1 MWRRSSLLTGVL
13 VVLVMAAPTGALALK
28 KPTKTQVQPH
38 SFGSCTALVGYAQSH
53 LASTHGLPEP
63 PLETLSTTSIGAGT
77 TSTNRSATPSLSSA
91 GATSADGGGS
101 GSTGVSTTNNQEAGV
116 DEPDIVKTDGS
127 TIYAIAQGKLQ
138 AVSITGG
145 SPKVVGTL
153 DLGNSLTGAQ
163 LLMNGN
169 RLIVISSP
177 QYAYPGPVPLA
188 AGASAAL
195 RASPYFLY
203 GSQTVL
209 SEVDISDPSAM
220 KVTQTMTVDGRFV
233 DARQVG
239 SSARIVISSAPH
251 AIEEPQLAGGA
262 QGWVPMWRFHDTRTG
277 RSFTRQVASCGTIR
291 RPVQFSGLGMLS
303 IVTVNFNAGLQA
315 AQSTSLMADAQ
326 IVYGSQ
332 TSLYIATQQWEN
344 PLLQVG
350 QLPSGQTTVI
360 DKFDVTD
367 PNVTTFVSAGE
378 VPGYLLNQFSLSEY
392 NGYLRVASTS
402 RPIWWGVAQET
413 PSQGGVP
420 PAGLSQSYVTVLASQ
435 GGLLVPV
442 GQVSGLGQGEQIY
455 SVRFVGDAGYVVTY
469 RQVDPLYTIDLS
481 TPSAPRVAGQLEL
494 EGYSAYLQPVGAG
507 LLLGIGQD
515 VSTDTNEPTGAQLE
529 LFDVSDPSAPRLI
542 AKTSLG
548 TGSSSQVTYD
558 HHAFL
563 FWPATNLAVLPVQ
576 VYATASTV
584 YVPGAPPVTSS
595 QPFNGAIGYTVT
607 SSGITEVAP
616 IVQDTVNGSTPTIER
631 SIVIG
636 DQLYTVSD
644 LGVMASRLNSLAR
657 QAFVAF
663 PTA

>member
-1 MWRRSSLLTGVL
+1 MWRRSWLLTGVL
-13 VVLVMAAPTGALALK
+13 VVVGMAAPTGALALK
-28 KPTKTQVQPH
+28 KPTKAQVQPH

-63 PLETLSTTSIGAGT
+63 PLETLNTTSIGAGT
-77 TSTNRSATPSLSSA
+77 TSTHGSATPSLSSA
-91 GATSADGGGS
+91 GAASADGGGA
-101 GSTGVSTTNNQEAGV
+101 GSPSVSTTNNQEAGV

-138 AVSITGG
+138 AVSVTGG
-145 SPKVVGTL
+145 SPHVVGTL
-153 DLGNSLTGAQ
+153 DLGGSLSGAQ

-177 QYAYPGPVPLA
+177 QYAYPGPIPVV
-188 AGASAAL
+188 GASASL

-262 QGWVPMWRFHDTRTG
+262 QGWVPMWRFHDTHTG
-277 RSFTRQVASCGTIR
+277 RSFTRQVASCGAIR

-303 IVTVNFNAGLQA
+303 IVTVNFNKGLQA

-332 TSLYIATQQWEN
+332 SSLYIATQQWEN

-367 PNVTTFVSAGE
+367 PDLTTFVSAGQ

-402 RPIWWGVAQET
+402 RPIWWGV
-413 PSQGGVP
+413 SP
-420 PAGLSQSYVTVLASQ
+420 PTTLSQSYVTVLASQ

-455 SVRFVGDAGYVVTY
+455 SVRFVADAGYVVTY

-481 TPSAPRVAGQLEL
+481 TPTAPRVAGQLEL
-494 EGYSAYLQPVGAG
+494 EGYSAYLHPVGAG
-507 LLLGIGQD
+507 LLLGIGQASRP
-515 VSTDTNEPTGAQLE
+515 V
-529 LFDVSDPSAPRLI
+529 R
-542 AKTSLG
+542 TSRPVR
-548 TGSSSQVTYD
+548 SSSS
-558 HHAFL
+558 
-563 FWPATNLAVLPVQ
+563 
-576 VYATASTV
+576 STS
-584 YVPGAPPVTSS
+584 PIPPRR
-595 QPFNGAIGYTVT
+595 G
-607 SSGITEVAP
+607 
-616 IVQDTVNGSTPTIER
+616 
-631 SIVIG
+631 
-636 DQLYTVSD
+636 
-644 LGVMASRLNSLAR
+644 
-657 QAFVAF
+657 
-663 PTA
+663 